1 MNWSDQEVLK
11 TLSQR
16 GKPGPRLVR
25 GLIWAI
31 FAIFLISLLA
41 FLVGIAPI
49 PSPVAF

>member
-1 MNWSDQEVLK
+1 MNWSDQETLK
-11 TLSQR
+11 ALSQR

-41 FLVGIAPI
+41 FLAGIAIDPGPI
-49 PSPVAF
+49 GF